1 MKRDQ
6 TKEEK
11 NQRGSIWTTLKYV
24 EHVLYVERV
33 FWNLEKIA
41 IKEKHEPMVID
52 LASETD
58 YSSILALPAGRRA
71 FEIK

>member
-11 NQRGSIWTTLKYV
+11 NQRGSNWTTLKYF

-41 IKEKHEPMVID
+41 IKEKHEPMIID

-58 YSSILALPAGRRA
+58 YSSDTGTASGTAG
-71 FEIK
+71 I